1 MKTKTAQIYLALI
14 MTMLLTACG
23 SGGGGGGGSSSDPSN
38 GGGTG
43 GGGGSTSGGD
53 GNAAYYGFSSDSSTK
68 ITNQVTPLTSG
79 VNQLTI
85 VSQVSFNLRNL
96 NNRLLDVTIYQPT
109 CIVGLLTE
117 TYTAVLISG
126 ATTSPSIASIVVSA
140 TGLTFQERAMLSG
153 VQVYDYGSLSSVSGT
168 CTSGE
173 MNLGSS
179 GTLYANGKLMLWRT
193 GAGDL
198 YMGGRSSV
206 IETVMANMQLKQYDK
221 YEQVDNGSVNPGNSL
236 STWSSGNAGQ
246 VVTDADAT
254 SSNSAYGNSGGNTI
268 VKGFASNS
276 RNARYAANTNGYS
289 TSTTQHTRVWTNL
302 SADVP
307 FYGFGISNLGSSG
320 KAISVTAMKRS
331 NGSTITANDGSTL
344 VELIRGSGAF
354 LIHVQK

>member
-1 MKTKTAQIYLALI
+1 MKTKTIQIYLALI
-14 MTMLLTACG
+14 MTILLTACG
-23 SGGGGGGGSSSDPSN
+23 SGGGGGGGSSSDPLN

-53 GNAAYYGFSSDSSTK
+53 GNAAYYGFSTDSATK
-68 ITNQVTPLTSG
+68 ISNQVTPPNSG
-79 VNQLTI
+79 VNQLAI
-85 VSQVSFNLRNL
+85 ASQVSFNLRNL
-96 NNRLLDVTIYQPT
+96 NNRLLDITIYQPS

-117 TYTAVLISG
+117 TYSAVLVSG
-126 ATTSPSIASIVVSA
+126 ATTSPSIASIVVTA

-153 VQVYDYGSLSSVSGT
+153 AQVYDYGSPASVPGT

-179 GTLYANGKLMLWRT
+179 GTLYSNGKIMLWRT
-193 GAGDL
+193 GLGDL
-198 YMGGRSSV
+198 YMGGRSSA
-206 IETVMANMQLKQYDK
+206 IETVMANFQLKQYDK
-221 YEQVDNGSVNPGNSL
+221 YEQIDNSSVNPGNSL

-254 SSNSAYGNSGGNTI
+254 TSNSAFGNSGGNTI

-276 RNARYAANTNGYS
+276 RNARYVANSNGYS
-289 TSTTQHTRVWTNL
+289 TSTTQHTRVWSNL

-307 FYGFGISNLGSSG
+307 FYGFGISNIGSSG
-320 KAISVTAMKRS
+320 KAISVTAMKQA
-331 NGSTITANDGSTL
+331 NGSTVTANDGTTL

>member
-1 MKTKTAQIYLALI
+1 MKSKTAQFYLALVV
-14 MTMLLTACG
+14 TVFLAACSPG
-23 SGGGGGGGSSSDPSN
+23 GGGESPSDPSNDGGTGGGGGGSS
-38 GGGTG
+38 
-43 GGGGSTSGGD
+43 GGSGE
-53 GNAAYYGFSSDSSTK
+53 AAYYGFSTDSATK
-68 ITNQVTPLTSG
+68 ISNQISPLSSG
-79 VNQLTI
+79 LNQLTI
-85 VSQVSFNLRNL
+85 PSQVSFNLRNL
-96 NNRLLDVTIYQPT
+96 NNRQLDVMIYQPT
-109 CIVGLLTE
+109 CIEGLLTE
-117 TYTAVLISG
+117 TYSVVLISG
-126 ATTSPSIASIVVSA
+126 ATTSPSIASIVLRA
-140 TGLTFQERAMLSG
+140 TGVTFQERAILSG
-153 VQVYDYGSLSSVSGT
+153 VQVYDYGSPLSVSGS

-179 GTLYANGKLMLWRT
+179 GTLYSNGKLMLWRT

-206 IETVMANMQLKQYDK
+206 IETVMANLQLKQYDK
-221 YEQVDNGSVNPGNSL
+221 YEQIDNGAVNPGNSL

-246 VVTDADAT
+246 VLTDADAT

-268 VKGFASNS
+268 AKGFASSS

-307 FYGFGISNLGSSG
+307 FYGFCISNLGFSG
-320 KAISVTAMKRS
+320 KAISVTAMKRA
-331 NGSTITANDGSTL
+331 NGSAVTANDGSTL